1 MKHSI
6 HPQGMARRGFLCLG
20 AIIAAT
26 AVLPSK
32 LWAAVIRPQTTFSA
46 TNLTSTFAELGGM
59 PELHEGI
66 IFSTPNIAENGA
78 VVPVE
83 VEVDTSRLANVEKIY
98 VIVEKNPN
106 PLAAMFTV
114 APGTKPAVE
123 TRVKVAQT
131 GNLYAVVEAQG
142 KHYMAVKETKVT
154 LGGCGG

>member
-1 MKHSI
+1 
-6 HPQGMARRGFLCLG
+6 
-20 AIIAAT
+20 
-26 AVLPSK
+26 
-32 LWAAVIRPQTTFSA
+32 
-46 TNLTSTFAELGGM
+46 M